1 MICIFVTKSNLL
13 YVFHCSIVDRDEPE
27 FIQKIVKDISGKK
40 LNSTNVSIAKHPVGI
55 DSHLQNINRL
65 LDIDHSEEVR
75 KVGIYGCKGI
85 GKTTIAKAIYNWHY
99 SQFDRCCFLM
109 DVRDRSKDQY
119 QIVKLQKLLLHEI
132 LGEDLELGNMDRGST
147 VIKERLCHIKVLIV
161 IDGVEDTDP
170 NPLDKLAEKLD
181 WFGPGSRIIITTT
194 DKHLLDTQ
202 DVQLTYEMSTMD
214 RIEAIQLFSWHAFK
228 RNKPIPDYMKLV
240 NVVVRFTK
248 GIPLALVKMGS
259 DLCSRSMD
267 YWERKLLGND
277 VIEPKGEKSTTIWI
291 VLSKYVETH
300 YNDET
305 GEMHPNLQELFKGAL
320 EFPSDVHPKF
330 DMNILKQ
337 CHDVDWKDDDFDLQK
352 IKSEQFDDEA
362 SHRDSDRTRYDE
374 IGKQGV
380 KARQGQSENIYA
392 GKTRDF
398 GKGCQSM
405 NAFQAGTENPY
416 HSELSDDDAAKQGGF
431 DNPHYGERGDD
442 DTAWKGGNGNTYD
455 SEPEDND
462 VALQG
467 GIDDSYDGEPVDDD
481 GAGGRDNLYYGEP
494 GDDDSAGQ
502 SGTNDPYC
510 GELEDDDVVEKGGND
525 SPYYGEPGDDGVA
538 EYGGSQVP
546 YDSEPEDDDA
556 ARQGEY
562 DGAYYG
568 EPGDND
574 FAGQD
579 GTDDTFYGEPENDDA
594 AVQGGN
600 DDQYYG
606 ELEDDDVAGQGEN
619 DSPYYGGETGD
630 DDVAG
635 QGDNETPYY
644 GDAGDDDVAG
654 QAENDSP
661 YYDEARDDEDSGE
674 GEDNN

>member
-1 MICIFVTKSNLL
+1 
-13 YVFHCSIVDRDEPE
+13 
-27 FIQKIVKDISGKK
+27 
-40 LNSTNVSIAKHPVGI
+40 
-55 DSHLQNINRL
+55 
-65 LDIDHSEEVR
+65 
-75 KVGIYGCKGI
+75 
-85 GKTTIAKAIYNWHY
+85 
-99 SQFDRCCFLM
+99 M
-109 DVRDRSKDQY
+109 DVRDRSRDQY

-194 DKHLLDTQ
+194 DKHLLDTK

-352 IKSEQFDDEA
+352 IKSDQFDDEA
-362 SHRDSDRTRYDE
+362 SHPDSDRTRDDE
-374 IGKQGV
+374 IGKKGV
-380 KARQGQSENIYA
+380 KAQQGQSENIYA
-392 GKTRDF
+392 GKTRDL
-398 GKGCQSM
+398 GKGCQLM

-416 HSELSDDDAAKQGGF
+416 HGELSDDA
-431 DNPHYGERGDD
+431 
-442 DTAWKGGNGNTYD
+442 
-455 SEPEDND
+455 
-462 VALQG
+462 
-467 GIDDSYDGEPVDDD
+467 
-481 GAGGRDNLYYGEP
+481 
-494 GDDDSAGQ
+494 
-502 SGTNDPYC
+502 
-510 GELEDDDVVEKGGND
+510 
-525 SPYYGEPGDDGVA
+525 
-538 EYGGSQVP
+538 
-546 YDSEPEDDDA
+546 
-556 ARQGEY
+556 
-562 DGAYYG
+562 
-568 EPGDND
+568 
-574 FAGQD
+574 
-579 GTDDTFYGEPENDDA
+579 A
-594 AVQGGN
+594 AVSKADLITHIMVNLEMMTLLGKEETVTHTIVN
-600 DDQYYG
+600 LKIMMLRCKV
-606 ELEDDDVAGQGEN
+606 ELMTHMMIN
-619 DSPYYGGETGD
+619 L
-630 DDVAG
+630 
-635 QGDNETPYY
+635 
-644 GDAGDDDVAG
+644 
-654 QAENDSP
+654 
-661 YYDEARDDEDSGE
+661 
-674 GEDNN
+674 